1 MRDDKTKVKIVQEDG
16 SVLIQEKPTFNAYRI
31 GLSYLEKVREDN
43 EGKPRKE
50 DRSAS
55 MMELPASTRVK
66 RIDYLR

>member
-1 MRDDKTKVKIVQEDG
+1 MV
-16 SVLIQEKPTFNAYRI
+16 IQEKPTFNGYRL
-31 GLSYLEKVREDN
+31 GLNYLEQIREDN

-55 MMELPASTRVK
+55 MMELPVSSKVK